1 MHSSFAL
8 YDADSYAPC
17 RYHLLPRV
25 VPPPV
30 LLPNGSVTSSPLPG
44 TAARWRLLAD
54 SSGLDRHAQM
64 VHRVNTMYQTY
75 TLYYF
80 LQVRDVRGAIVFR
93 SSFRNFPCRNSY
105 LVEHEFPRSCK
116 PVTIRD
122 PNLALVQGIIL
133 LMLIMHLIHAI
144 GFQPRLSVIPGGQWR
159 IVTAEINSSCISA
172 SSTAP

>member
-1 MHSSFAL
+1 MPLLPFPLFLHSSFAV

-30 LLPNGSVTSSPLPG
+30 LLLNGSVTSSPLPG
-44 TAARWRLLAD
+44 TAARWRLPAD
-54 SSGLDRHAQM
+54 SSGLNRHAQM

-80 LQVRDVRGAIVFR
+80 LQVRDVRGTIVFR

-105 LVEHEFPRSCK
+105 LAEHEFPLHE
-116 PVTIRD
+116 
-122 PNLALVQGIIL
+122 NLRQSATPHL
-133 LMLIMHLIHAI
+133 LLCRA
-144 GFQPRLSVIPGGQWR
+144 
-159 IVTAEINSSCISA
+159 SSCSCSSCTSSTQSA
-172 SSTAP
+172 SSHGFRLFQVGNGSCR